1 MNVEAC
7 DVVIAGFTQKQVG
20 IAMVGLYGKYGQRT
34 ISRFENLDLSLK
46 TMRELNPRLQRW
58 LEEES

>member
-7 DVVIAGFTQKQVG
+7 DVVIAGFTQTQVAVG
-20 IAMVGLYGKYGQRT
+20 ISEYGEYSQKT
-34 ISRFENLDLSLK
+34 ISRFETFSHSLK
-46 TMRELNPRLQRW
+46 TMRELKPRLQKW